1 LVKSIPD
8 DSDFTILKAALEYID
23 FDTEQVVGDD
33 TFTILAPT
41 NAAFAGLLGTLG
53 VSSLE
58 ELSPVLVA

>member
-1 LVKSIPD
+1 M
-8 DSDFTILKAALEYID
+8 LKAALEYID
-23 FDTEQVVGDD
+23 FNTEQVVGDD

-41 NAAFAGLLGTLG
+41 NAAFAGLLNTLG